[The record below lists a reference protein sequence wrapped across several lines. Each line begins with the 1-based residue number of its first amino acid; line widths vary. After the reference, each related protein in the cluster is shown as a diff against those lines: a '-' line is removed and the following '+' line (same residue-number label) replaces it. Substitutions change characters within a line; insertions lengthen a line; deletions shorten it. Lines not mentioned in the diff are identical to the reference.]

1 MNYLDQLFS
10 LKDQVAIV
18 LGGTGV
24 LAGTIAEGFARAGAR
39 IVVSGR
45 NHERGEKRVAAIQAA
60 RGTAIFLA
68 AETASR
74 EDLTR
79 VREET
84 LRQWGRIDILLNGAG
99 GNAPQATVNP
109 ERAFSQM
116 TQDAWKDMLDK
127 NFLGGVVYPCQIFGE
142 HMIAQRQGS
151 IITIVSVSAALPLSK
166 VPAYSAA
173 KAAALN
179 LTRFLAREWAPFGV
193 RVNAISPGFFP
204 SEQNKKL
211 LYKNDEELTDR
222 GQDIVGHTPMRRF
235 GKPEELVAAA
245 LWLASDVAS
254 SFVTGAEIRV
264 DGGFTA
270 MTI

>member
-1 MNYLDQLFS
+1 MDYLDRLFS

-18 LGGTGV
+18 LGGTGA

-45 NHERGEKRVAAIQAA
+45 NKERGEQRVAAIQAA
-60 RGTAIFLA
+60 GGTAIFLA
-68 AETASR
+68 AETTSW

-79 VREET
+79 VRAET
-84 LRQWGRIDILLNGAG
+84 LRRWGRIDILLNGAG
-99 GNAPQATVNP
+99 GNDPHATVNSAH
-109 ERAFSQM
+109 AFSQM
-116 TQDAWKDMLDK
+116 TPEPWKNMLDK
-127 NFLGGVVYPCQIFGE
+127 NFLGGVLYPCQIFGE
-142 HMIAQRQGS
+142 RMVAQKRGS

-211 LYKNDEELTDR
+211 LYKSDDELTDR
-222 GQDIVGHTPMRRF
+222 GRDILGHTPMRRF
-235 GKPEELVAAA
+235 GNPQELVAAA
-245 LWLASDVAS
+245 LWLASNAAS

-270 MTI
+270 MAI